1 MPSPTFTCI
10 RCEFRAFISLYLPPT
25 QPWQSRRTMATA
37 MRQRKKPS
45 RMVLSSDVSLSSEQ
59 ERKRR
64 TIPSPFGGMNQT
76 EARIPGRREPPRV
89 AHTRAAVQRT
99 NTSDGN
105 EVKRVREK
113 TTSKKEDREPFH
125 ALKMQQTLTPLS
137 YNRRSAIKEMLDS
150 IQSFEQFNLLPDV
163 SSAIYTQALAG
174 MTELVP
180 TPVQKLAIPA
190 LLSKKGEFEKSKRRD
205 ADGTPKFDQFLLAA
219 ETGSGKTLAYL
230 LPVIDAIKRQEELDK
245 VMEVE
250 REKEEDR
257 KKIEKRDS
265 LGLYDLE
272 APDMEPPHSNMGRP
286 RALIL
291 LPSSELVA
299 QVGKVVKLMGHTV
312 KYKSAPISSNLSPTV
327 IRNRLFNP
335 NGIDIVVSTPH
346 LLSSIAEKDP
356 NILSR
361 VTHIVVDEADS
372 LLDRSFSSTT
382 TSLVD
387 RATPTLKQLILCSA
401 TIPRSLDTFLDKRFP
416 TIKRL
421 VTPKLHSIP
430 RRVQLGVV
438 DIDKAP
444 YNGQR
449 QLACADV
456 IWQIGKSVHDD
467 TSSHH
472 TVKCMLVFV
481 NEREQAEELAT
492 YLASKGIEAVPLTR
506 DTPEARQS
514 EILSVFTERTAVEG
528 EEKTQQKDAKGR
540 TFRDFVPFAETPSS
554 PTASSSSRPSNKML
568 PNTKV
573 LVTTDLGSRGI
584 DTLAVR
590 HVILYDVP
598 HTTIDFV
605 HRLGRTGRMG
615 RRGRG
620 IVLVGKHD
628 RKDIVREVKEAMFK
642 GQALI

>member
-1 MPSPTFTCI
+1 
-10 RCEFRAFISLYLPPT
+10 
-25 QPWQSRRTMATA
+25 MAMA

-45 RMVLSSDVSLSSEQ
+45 RMVLSSDVGLSSEQ
-59 ERKRR
+59 EKKRR
-64 TIPSPFGGMNQT
+64 AIPSPFGGMNQT
-76 EARIPGRREPPRV
+76 EARIAVRREPPRV
-89 AHTRAAVQRT
+89 TRARATARPTTNPDGTEIKRT
-99 NTSDGN
+99 
-105 EVKRVREK
+105 REK
-113 TTSKKEDREPFH
+113 STSKKDDREPFH

-137 YNRRSAIKEMLDS
+137 YNRRGAIKEMLDS
-150 IQSFEQFNLLPDV
+150 IQSFDQFNLLPDV

-190 LLSKKGEFEKSKRRD
+190 LLSKKGEFEKSKKRD
-205 ADGTPKFDQFLLAA
+205 TDGTPKFDQFLLAA

-230 LPVIDAIKRQEELDK
+230 LPVIDALKRQEERDK
-245 VMEVE
+245 I
-250 REKEEDR
+250 REAEQKDEEA
-257 KKIEKRDS
+257 KKKAEKRNG
-265 LGLYDLE
+265 LGLYNLE
-272 APDMEPPHSNMGRP
+272 PPDMEAPHSNMGRP

-299 QVGKVVKLMGHTV
+299 QVGKVVKLMGHTI
-312 KYKSAPISSNLSPTV
+312 KYKSAAISSNLSPTV
-327 IRNRLFNP
+327 IRNRLFSP
-335 NGIDIVVSTPH
+335 SGIDIVVTTPH

-361 VTHIVVDEADS
+361 VSHIVVDEADS

-382 TSLVD
+382 TSLID
-387 RATPTLKQLILCSA
+387 RSTPTLRQLILCSA
-401 TIPRSLDTFLDKRFP
+401 TIPRSLDGFLDKRFP

-481 NEREQAEELAT
+481 NEREQAEELAA

-528 EEKTQQKDAKGR
+528 EEKSSEKDSKGR
-540 TFRDFVPFAETPSS
+540 SFRDFVPFTDSASSPSS
-554 PTASSSSRPSNKML
+554 SPRPANKML

-620 IVLVGKHD
+620 IVLVGRHD
-628 RKDIVREVKEAMFK
+628 RKDVVREVKEAMFK